1 MMEKFDMPK
10 EEEAKLNDGAKREA
24 CFLDIDIVGHSH
36 LSKIFPNAIVE
47 TKINLRNWL
56 NSITVV

>member
-1 MMEKFDMPK
+1 MEKFDMPK

-36 LSKIFPNAIVE
+36 LSRMFPDTIVE
-47 TKINLRNWL
+47 TKINLRKRAN
-56 NSITVV
+56 